1 MGFAER
7 KKWEGEVECWRM
19 IRASETVSPVC
30 LCVCAH
36 LCVRVRV
43 RVCVKWSYSAVLGMV
58 SVHLENL
65 TKPKSKNTRAYGVSD
80 FFL

>member
-1 MGFAER
+1 MR
-7 KKWEGEVECWRM
+7 
-19 IRASETVSPVC
+19 
-30 LCVCAH
+30 VCAPVYV
-36 LCVRVRV
+36 CVHARMC
-43 RVCVKWSYSAVLGMV
+43 VCVKWSYSAVLGMV